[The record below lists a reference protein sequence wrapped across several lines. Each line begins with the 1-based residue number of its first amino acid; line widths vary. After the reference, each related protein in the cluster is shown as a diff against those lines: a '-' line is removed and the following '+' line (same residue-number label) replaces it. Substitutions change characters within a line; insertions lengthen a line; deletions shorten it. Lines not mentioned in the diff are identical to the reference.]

1 VLEYGALRVVNPNIN
16 RVKGVAQM
24 PNKKSGGDEDG
35 GGVNISGNHV
45 NVGGNVAGRDQHI
58 TTTNTTTHGISGNDL
73 AKLLEQFQ
81 HINKQI
87 EAQPEDP
94 NVDKAEVKETVEKIQ
109 EEVKKGEEANPT
121 KVERWLMN
129 LGAMSD
135 DIFQV
140 TAATLTNPVL
150 GVAKAIQLIAAKAK
164 EEKAKQDAKS

>member
-1 VLEYGALRVVNPNIN
+1 
-16 RVKGVAQM
+16 M
-24 PNKKSGGDEDG
+24 PKKKSGGDDGDG
-35 GGVNISGNHV
+35 GGVNISARNV
-45 NVGGNVAGRDQHI
+45 KVGGNVAGRDQI
-58 TTTNTTTHGISGNDL
+58 TNINNTTGISGSDL

-81 HINKQI
+81 QINKRI

-94 NVDKAEVKETVEKIQ
+94 NVDKAEVKETVAKIQ
-109 EEVKKGEEANPT
+109 EEVKKGEAANPS

-150 GVAKAIQLIAAKAK
+150 GVAKAIQLIANKAK
-164 EEKAKQDAKS
+164 EEKAKLDAKS

>member
-1 VLEYGALRVVNPNIN
+1 
-16 RVKGVAQM
+16 M
-24 PNKKSGGDEDG
+24 PKKSDG
-35 GGVNISGNHV
+35 QSGGVNISGKNV
-45 NVGGNVAGRDQHI
+45 KVGGNVAGHDQHI
-58 TTTNTTTHGISGNDL
+58 TTTNTTTHGISGSDL

-81 HINKQI
+81 QINKRI

-94 NVDKAEVKETVEKIQ
+94 NVDKAEVKDTVAKIQ
-109 EEVKKGEEANPT
+109 EEVKKGEGANPT

-129 LGAMSD
+129 LGTMSD

-164 EEKAKQDAKS
+164 EEKAKLDAKG

>member
-1 VLEYGALRVVNPNIN
+1 
-16 RVKGVAQM
+16 M
-24 PNKKSGGDEDG
+24 PKKNSGDEG
-35 GGVNISGNHV
+35 GGVNISGKNV

-58 TTTNTTTHGISGNDL
+58 TTTNTTHNGINANDL

-81 HINKQI
+81 QINKRI
-87 EAQPEDP
+87 EAQPADP
-94 NVDKAEVKETVEKIQ
+94 NVDKDEVKETVAKIQ

-140 TAATLTNPVL
+140 TAATLANPVL
-150 GVAKAIQLIAAKAK
+150 GVAKAVQLIAAKAK
-164 EEKAKQDAKS
+164 EEKAKQDGKS

>member
-1 VLEYGALRVVNPNIN
+1 MAKR
-16 RVKGVAQM
+16 
-24 PNKKSGGDEDG
+24 KSDSEGDGE
-35 GGVNISGNHV
+35 VNISAKNV
-45 NVGGNVAGRDQHI
+45 KVGGNVAGHDI
-58 TTTNTTTHGISGNDL
+58 TTTTTTTHGISGNDL

-81 HINKQI
+81 QINKQI

-94 NVDKAEVKETVEKIQ
+94 NVDKAEVKETVAKIQ
-109 EEVKKGEEANPT
+109 EEVKKGEAANPT

-164 EEKAKQDAKS
+164 EEKAKLDAK